1 MAIIYTYPLLTS
13 IQGDDL
19 FLVSDT
25 SNNNATRSITAAD
38 FGAYIQ
44 ATYGPGTNIYQADG
58 SITGNRQL
66 SGASLYSLTLASL
79 TSFNVQ
85 SPSLFTSTVQLD
97 STITI
102 PTGASNGYVLT
113 SDGAGVATWQAVP
126 DSTILTV
133 NGTANRISVTGS
145 SGPNPVVDIDSAYV
159 GQTSITT
166 LGTITTG
173 TWNGATI
180 AIANGGTG
188 ASTAQ
193 DGINE
198 LTQSV
203 GAITGDV
210 LTRDPLGNAVWEATA
225 PAVNIYTTDG
235 TVSAGRVATLA
246 DDLTWTGGRIKRVA
260 NSVNIVEITKESDF
274 GTVVAGA
281 INLASDTTYV
291 VRGNVTCSNTL
302 NVNGANS
309 AIIGL
314 NRNLDKLIYTGT
326 GEFIVVNNY
335 DFTIKDVW
343 LSSTTTGSLLIS
355 GTNVTGSGF
364 NLGRTKVLELVNCQI
379 RNCYDV
385 MNIAGFDLV
394 DISNTLFFYVEA
406 PGIGC
411 RFKDTSKIEF
421 SSCEFIRWYAESN
434 NTLPAYNA
442 GTTYAIN
449 DTVSF
454 NGSFYI
460 SLQNSNTGNAPDASP
475 AFWAPYRYATTPMI
489 ELAANNLASFGAVNI
504 NGCIMHPQ
512 QTQNGVDINSGSTT
526 GFGTISSNA
535 FVNLGLTTGVVFA
548 PVNGGLPD
556 YSQTATYN
564 YDVFANQGAT
574 YNYDVFA
581 NQGVLN
587 STSGSVSTLNNNT
600 LATTGAPTATPSSI
614 AIGGATPVQTQS
626 AVRYSTVATTGVTTY
641 DGTKQKFASIH
652 ASITVNNNGNS
663 DTWTVSLHKNGTL
676 LPGSEQQIELT
687 AGGGS
692 ALETGVVS
700 INYGTLFSN
709 GDNIEM
715 KIGSVG
721 SSSCII
727 VDYQLVVRE

>member
-260 NSVNIVEITKESDF
+260 NSVMV
-274 GTVVAGA
+274 
-281 INLASDTTYV
+281 
-291 VRGNVTCSNTL
+291 
-302 NVNGANS
+302 
-309 AIIGL
+309 
-314 NRNLDKLIYTGT
+314 
-326 GEFIVVNNY
+326 
-335 DFTIKDVW
+335 
-343 LSSTTTGSLLIS
+343 LL
-355 GTNVTGSGF
+355 
-364 NLGRTKVLELVNCQI
+364 LLVL
-379 RNCYDV
+379 
-385 MNIAGFDLV
+385 
-394 DISNTLFFYVEA
+394 
-406 PGIGC
+406 
-411 RFKDTSKIEF
+411 
-421 SSCEFIRWYAESN
+421 
-434 NTLPAYNA
+434 
-442 GTTYAIN
+442 
-449 DTVSF
+449 
-454 NGSFYI
+454 
-460 SLQNSNTGNAPDASP
+460 
-475 AFWAPYRYATTPMI
+475 
-489 ELAANNLASFGAVNI
+489 
-504 NGCIMHPQ
+504 
-512 QTQNGVDINSGSTT
+512 
-526 GFGTISSNA
+526 
-535 FVNLGLTTGVVFA
+535 
-548 PVNGGLPD
+548 
-556 YSQTATYN
+556 
-564 YDVFANQGAT
+564 
-574 YNYDVFA
+574 
-581 NQGVLN
+581 
-587 STSGSVSTLNNNT
+587 
-600 LATTGAPTATPSSI
+600 
-614 AIGGATPVQTQS
+614 
-626 AVRYSTVATTGVTTY
+626 
-641 DGTKQKFASIH
+641 
-652 ASITVNNNGNS
+652 
-663 DTWTVSLHKNGTL
+663 
-676 LPGSEQQIELT
+676 
-687 AGGGS
+687 
-692 ALETGVVS
+692 
-700 INYGTLFSN
+700 
-709 GDNIEM
+709 
-715 KIGSVG
+715 
-721 SSSCII
+721 
-727 VDYQLVVRE
+727 

>member
-564 YDVFANQGAT
+564 YDVFANQG
-574 YNYDVFA
+574 
-581 NQGVLN
+581 VLN

-641 DGTKQKFASIH
+641 DGTKQKFGTIH

>member
-159 GQTSITT
+159 GQTS
-166 LGTITTG
+166 ITTG

-564 YDVFANQGAT
+564 YDVFANQG
-574 YNYDVFA
+574 
-581 NQGVLN
+581 VLN

>member
-564 YDVFANQGAT
+564 YDVFANQG
-574 YNYDVFA
+574 
-581 NQGVLN
+581 VLN

>member
-564 YDVFANQGAT
+564 YDVFANQG
-574 YNYDVFA
+574 
-581 NQGVLN
+581 VLN

-600 LATTGAPTATPSSI
+600 GVTPGAAVGAPSSI
-614 AIGGATPVQTQS
+614 TIGGATPVQTQS
-626 AVRYSTVATTGVTTY
+626 AVRYSTVGTTGVTTY

-652 ASITVNNNGNS
+652 ASITVNGNGNS
-663 DTWTVSLHKNGTL
+663 DTWTVSLFKNGTL

-700 INYGTLFSN
+700 INYGALFNS
-709 GDNIEM
+709 GDDIEI
-715 KIGSVG
+715 KIGSIG

-727 VDYQLVVRE
+727 PDYQLVVRE

>member
-564 YDVFANQGAT
+564 YDVFKQQYGC
-574 YNYDVFA
+574 
-581 NQGVLN
+581 N
-587 STSGSVSTLNNNT
+587 SWSYYRGPIFNNNRWSNT
-600 LATTGAPTATPSSI
+600 SSNPI
-614 AIGGATPVQTQS
+614 SSKVFNSCDYGCYNLRWHQTE
-626 AVRYSTVATTGVTTY
+626 VCINTCFYNC
-641 DGTKQKFASIH
+641 KQ
-652 ASITVNNNGNS
+652 
-663 DTWTVSLHKNGTL
+663 
-676 LPGSEQQIELT
+676 
-687 AGGGS
+687 
-692 ALETGVVS
+692 
-700 INYGTLFSN
+700 
-709 GDNIEM
+709 
-715 KIGSVG
+715 
-721 SSSCII
+721 
-727 VDYQLVVRE
+727 

>member
-564 YDVFANQGAT
+564 YDVFANQG
-574 YNYDVFA
+574 
-581 NQGVLN
+581 VLN

-626 AVRYSTVATTGVTTY
+626 AVRYSTVGTTGVTTY

-652 ASITVNNNGNS
+652 ASITVNGNGNS
-663 DTWTVSLHKNGTL
+663 DTWTVSLFKNGTL

-700 INYGTLFSN
+700 INYGALFNS
-709 GDNIEM
+709 GDDIEI
-715 KIGSVG
+715 KIGSIG

-727 VDYQLVVRE
+727 PISSKRIIKNKNNNNLIKSNE

>member
-145 SGPNPVVDIDSAYV
+145 SGPNPVVDLDSAYV

-564 YDVFANQGAT
+564 YDVFANQGI
-574 YNYDVFA
+574 
-581 NQGVLN
+581 LN

-600 LATTGAPTATPSSI
+600 GVTPGAAVGAPSSI
-614 AIGGATPVQTQS
+614 TIGGATPVQTQS
-626 AVRYSTVATTGVTTY
+626 AVRYSTVGTTGVTTY

-652 ASITVNNNGNS
+652 ASITVNGNGNS
-663 DTWTVSLHKNGTL
+663 DTWTVSLFKNGTL

-700 INYGTLFSN
+700 INYGALFNS
-709 GDNIEM
+709 GDDIEI
-715 KIGSVG
+715 KIGSIG

-727 VDYQLVVRE
+727 PDYQLVVRE

>member
-564 YDVFANQGAT
+564 YDVFANQG
-574 YNYDVFA
+574 
-581 NQGVLN
+581 VLN

-652 ASITVNNNGNS
+652 ASITVNGNGNS

-727 VDYQLVVRE
+727 PDYQLVVRE

>member
-1 MAIIYTYPLLTS
+1 
-13 IQGDDL
+13 
-19 FLVSDT
+19 
-25 SNNNATRSITAAD
+25 
-38 FGAYIQ
+38 
-44 ATYGPGTNIYQADG
+44 
-58 SITGNRQL
+58 
-66 SGASLYSLTLASL
+66 
-79 TSFNVQ
+79 
-85 SPSLFTSTVQLD
+85 
-97 STITI
+97 
-102 PTGASNGYVLT
+102 
-113 SDGAGVATWQAVP
+113 
-126 DSTILTV
+126 
-133 NGTANRISVTGS
+133 
-145 SGPNPVVDIDSAYV
+145 
-159 GQTSITT
+159 
-166 LGTITTG
+166 
-173 TWNGATI
+173 
-180 AIANGGTG
+180 
-188 ASTAQ
+188 
-193 DGINE
+193 
-198 LTQSV
+198 
-203 GAITGDV
+203 
-210 LTRDPLGNAVWEATA
+210 
-225 PAVNIYTTDG
+225 
-235 TVSAGRVATLA
+235 LA

-564 YDVFANQGAT
+564 YDVFANQG
-574 YNYDVFA
+574 
-581 NQGVLN
+581 VLN

-626 AVRYSTVATTGVTTY
+626 AVRYSTVGTTGVTTY

-652 ASITVNNNGNS
+652 ASITVNGNGNS
-663 DTWTVSLHKNGTL
+663 DTWTVSLFKNGTL

-700 INYGTLFSN
+700 INYGALFNS
-709 GDNIEM
+709 GDDIEI
-715 KIGSVG
+715 KIGSIG

-727 VDYQLVVRE
+727 PDYQLVVRE

>member
-564 YDVFANQGAT
+564 YDVFANQG
-574 YNYDVFA
+574 
-581 NQGVLN
+581 VLN

-626 AVRYSTVATTGVTTY
+626 AVRYSTVGTTGVTTY

-652 ASITVNNNGNS
+652 ASITVNGNGNS
-663 DTWTVSLHKNGTL
+663 DTWTVSLFKNGTL

-700 INYGTLFSN
+700 INYGALFNS
-709 GDNIEM
+709 GDNIEI
-715 KIGSVG
+715 KIGSIG

-727 VDYQLVVRE
+727 PDYQLVVRE